1 MNNVKKFVAIGGA
14 VLLGACWPLAL
25 GQFAQTTIQDTVN
38 KLDKEEVN
46 VELVNYDRG
55 YLSSTAQTKVTVVDP
70 VLKQQLE
77 LDGLPT
83 EFLLDHTI
91 SHGLVSIATD
101 TKPNDYTSLPI
112 DIHSVT
118 YINGSTAL
126 DMTSQKMAF
135 NFANDVNSK
144 LEFSPAKL
152 SADISRDGHIKFDY
166 AFEGLDGHFSNGES
180 LIVDSVTG
188 AGNGQKKEGFWLGS
202 QQITVGE
209 TNMVDVQGVSIVDVH
224 KFDYEFNT
232 EENTKEKTFS
242 SHHKIAVDTVDLV
255 DDTLTDLGVDASF
268 NSLDIEA
275 FSQLLSVYQDKGH
288 ALNNDD
294 IKVIMASV
302 DGLFEKGFSISLNEM
317 KASIGEGKF
326 NSDWLLNFPKGD
338 NKVTKNPMQVI
349 SSINGGANA
358 FISTEMVTQ
367 FPFIQS
373 GLDDLIQQGI
383 MVKQADGYHLNGD
396 IKGGNIV
403 FKGGKTL
410 PLFVVLAPLFL

>member
-14 VLLGACWPLAL
+14 VLLVACWPLAL

-38 KLDKEEVN
+38 ELDTKEVN

-83 EFLLDHTI
+83 EFMLDHTI
-91 SHGLVSIATD
+91 SHGLISIATD
-101 TKPNDYTSLPI
+101 TKPNDYSRLPI

-126 DMTSQKMAF
+126 DMTSQKMTF
-135 NFANDVNSK
+135 NFANDENSK
-144 LEFSPAKL
+144 LEFSPVKL
-152 SADISRDGHIKFDY
+152 NADISRDGHINFTYVFDG
-166 AFEGLDGHFSNGES
+166 FDGHFNNGES
-180 LIVDSVTG
+180 LIVDSIVG
-188 AGNGQKKEGFWLGS
+188 SGNGQKKEGFWLGS

-209 TNMVDVQGVSIVDVH
+209 TNMVDAQGVSIVDVH

-232 EENTKEKTFS
+232 EENAKDKTFS
-242 SHHKIAVDTVDLV
+242 SHHKIAIDTVELV
-255 DDTLTDLGVDASF
+255 DDSLTDLGVDASF
-268 NSLDIEA
+268 NALDIEN

-288 ALNNDD
+288 ELNNDD
-294 IKVIMASV
+294 LKVVMASI

-349 SSINGGANA
+349 SSIYGEANA
-358 FISTEMVTQ
+358 FVSNEMVTQ

-373 GLDDLIQQGI
+373 GLDNLIQQGI
-383 MVKQADGYHLNGD
+383 MAKKADGYHLNSD
-396 IKGGNIV
+396 IKDGNIV
-403 FKGGKTL
+403 FKNGKTL
-410 PLFVVLAPLFL
+410 PLFAVLAQLFV